1 VCVCVC
7 VSSEISWKEWQPN
20 IY

>member
-1 VCVCVC
+1 VCVC